1 MHMNLHHL
9 ALFNAVAEAGSIS
22 AAAQRLHISQP
33 AMSREIKE
41 FEARLGVTLFERL
54 PRGMRMTH
62 AGNVLREYALRLFDI
77 ARTAEAAMREIA
89 DARSGLLSIAASNT
103 IGTYIL
109 PQRLA
114 AFRRAHPGVRVT
126 MFIGNTEQ
134 VSQGVV
140 DLRFTLGFIE
150 GPLHVGGLVAEQL
163 RTDELVPVVAPDSEL
178 LKKKRLSAAD
188 LSGYP
193 LLMRESG
200 SGTRELI
207 IETFAAND
215 VQPGNVMEFG
225 NTEALKRAAMHG
237 GGVAWV
243 PRISATQELRE
254 GTLRLLPVKRLVIER
269 PLSII
274 RRANSHT
281 GPASRAFLEVLR
293 AERRAFRTGAA
304 AVARPG

>member
-1 MHMNLHHL
+1 MNLHHL
-9 ALFNAVAEAGSIS
+9 ALFNAVAETGSIS
-22 AAAQRLHISQP
+22 TAAQRLHISQP

-62 AGNVLREYALRLFDI
+62 AGVVLREYAMRLFDI

-114 AFRRAHPGVRVT
+114 AFHRAHPGVRIT
-126 MFIGNTEQ
+126 MFVGNTEQ
-134 VSQGVV
+134 VSQGVA
-140 DLRFTLGFIE
+140 DMRFTLGFIE
-150 GPLHVGGLVAEQL
+150 GPLHVSGLVARQF
-163 RTDELVPVVAPDSEL
+163 RQDELIPVVAADSEL
-178 LKKKRLSAAD
+178 LKKKRLSASD
-188 LSGYP
+188 ISGHA
-193 LLMRESG
+193 LLMRERG

-207 IETFAAND
+207 ADTLAAND
-215 VQPGNVMEFG
+215 VQQGNVMEFG

-243 PRISATQELRE
+243 PRISATQELRD
-254 GTLRLLPVKRLVIER
+254 GTLQVLPIKRLVIQR
-269 PLSII
+269 PLTVIQ
-274 RRANSHT
+274 RANAHA
-281 GPASRAFLEVLR
+281 GPATEAFLDALTQPE
-293 AERRAFRTGAA
+293 T
-304 AVARPG
+304 PSP

>member
-9 ALFNAVAEAGSIS
+9 ALFNAVAETGGIS
-22 AAAQRLHISQP
+22 AAAQRLRISQP

-41 FEARLGVTLFERL
+41 FETRLGVTLFERL

-62 AGNVLREYALRLFDI
+62 AGEVLREYAARLFDI

-114 AFRRAHPGVRVT
+114 AFRRTHPGVRVT
-126 MFIGNTEQ
+126 MFVGNTEQ
-134 VSQGVV
+134 VSQGVA
-140 DLRFTLGFIE
+140 DMRFTLGFIE
-150 GPLHVGGLVAEQL
+150 GPLHVSGLVAEQF
-163 RTDELVPVVAPDSEL
+163 RRDELVPVVAADSEL
-178 LKKKRLSAAD
+178 LKKKRLSASD
-188 LSGYP
+188 ISGHP
-193 LLMRESG
+193 LLMRERG

-207 IETFAAND
+207 VETLAAND
-215 VQPGNVMEFG
+215 VRQGSVMEFG

-243 PRISATQELRE
+243 PRISVAQELRA
-254 GTLRLLPVKRLVIER
+254 GALQVLPIRRLVIQR
-269 PLSII
+269 PLTVI
-274 RRANSHT
+274 RRANAHI
-281 GPASRAFLEVLR
+281 GPTSEAFLEALR
-293 AERRAFRTGAA
+293 AKL
-304 AVARPG
+304 